1 MRNSFHDPLISW
13 LENTRNNLSLHFT
26 DPWPVLLL
34 SATRRQSDIE
44 CFSACASRY
53 FGVLTG
59 VGCVGGVY
67 TGKYDDFLSAAAK
80 IFSAKHLFSCRLDY
94 NVSGGICEYTS

>member
-34 SATRRQSDIE
+34 SATRRRSDIE
-44 CFSACASRY
+44 CLGCELRLVR
-53 FGVLTG
+53 VLILESLRG
-59 VGCVGGVY
+59 WG
-67 TGKYDDFLSAAAK
+67 
-80 IFSAKHLFSCRLDY
+80 
-94 NVSGGICEYTS
+94 VSGVCTLASMMTFCPQQPKFFLQSTCFPAGWITM